1 MQQIHRYP
9 VVPFL
14 LMISVAA
21 SAQIDVYFNRPVD
34 TSLAYP
40 PGNIARGEEDFSMI
54 VAQQLARARHS
65 IDIAIYSL
73 NLRNIADE
81 LIAAKKRGVRVRVI
95 GHLENLDDRGA
106 LFRELEEGGIPVT
119 ANPEAADGEQ
129 QPLMHNKFF
138 VIDARPGA
146 PADADPVTI
155 TGSWNATSAQTY
167 QDANN
172 LVVIHD
178 AALAGAYLTEFEEM
192 WGSRGATPSIANG
205 RFGADKTS
213 NTPHE
218 FTLADGT
225 RLEMRFSPS
234 DSTSRRINALLGG
247 AEHAIYAANLTF
259 TYATFARTLRRRH
272 DAGADVRSIIDNI
285 DDQGSQFPFLQSFA
299 DIHAWTL
306 PGFLHHKYAVVD
318 AAPGEGTGEALVITG
333 SHNWS
338 LSAETRNDE
347 NTLMIFSDRI
357 ANQYVQEFAAR
368 YREAGGREGF
378 RLITGAPYRR
388 DGAVGMRA
396 YPNPFTD
403 HLTIAAD
410 LRDGEHGQVVLID
423 AMGRE
428 LARDAVSAGRPVATW
443 STGGMSGGVYIAL
456 LRAGERSERLRLIL
470 LR

>member
-14 LMISVAA
+14 LMISIAA
-21 SAQIDVYFNRPVD
+21 SAQIDVYFNGMVD
-34 TSLAYP
+34 TTLAYP
-40 PGNIARGEEDFSMI
+40 PGNIARGEEDFSVI
-54 VAQQLARARHS
+54 AVRQLARARYS
-65 IDIAIYSL
+65 IDMAMYSL
-73 NLRNIADE
+73 NLQNIADE
-81 LIAAKKRGVRVRVI
+81 LIAARKRGVRVRVI
-95 GHLENLDDRGA
+95 GHLENIDDRGA
-106 LFRELEEGGIPVT
+106 RFRELEDEGIPVLV
-119 ANPEAADGEQ
+119 NPASAEGEQ

-138 VIDARPGA
+138 VIDARAGA

-167 QDANN
+167 QDPNN

-178 AALAGAYLTEFEEM
+178 AALAAAYVTEFEEM
-192 WGSRGATPSIANG
+192 WGSRGAVPSIANR
-205 RFGADKTS
+205 RFGADKRS

-225 RLEMRFSPS
+225 RIEMRFSPT

-247 AEHAIYAANLTF
+247 AKRAIYTANLTF

-272 DAGADVRSIIDNI
+272 DAGVDVRSIIDNI

-318 AAPGEGTGEALVITG
+318 AAPGDEADGSLVITG

-347 NTLMIFSDRI
+347 NTLIIFSDRI
-357 ANQYVQEFAAR
+357 ANQYLQEFAAR
-368 YREAGGREGF
+368 YREAGGTAEF
-378 RLITGAPYRR
+378 MLITGAPYRR
-388 DGAVGMRA
+388 DGNGGLRA
-396 YPNPFTD
+396 YPNPFTN
-403 HLTIAAD
+403 HLSIAAD
-410 LRDGEHGQVVLID
+410 LRGGERGRIVLID

-428 LARDAVSAGRPVATW
+428 LADAPVSAGDPIATW
-443 STGGMSGGVYIAL
+443 STRQLPGGVYIVL
-456 LRAGERSERLRLIL
+456 LRAGERAERLRLIL
-470 LR
+470 MR